1 MALINRY
8 RLVWQGFPG
17 APGYT
22 NLYCL
27 DSFILTFAPAVRTFM
42 EAVKAGFPTGLS
54 IQYPSSYDVIDDS
67 TGNIVLTNS
76 LTPPANTGG
85 TGAGNYAGSAG
96 AVVNWLTSDFVA
108 GHRKRGRSFLVPIVA
123 AQMDTAGSLN
133 NTFQQTIQTA
143 GTALITATAPNF
155 VIWRQPTPGF
165 PGSSHA
171 VTACTVPD
179 LAAVL
184 RSRRS

>member
-1 MALINRY
+1 M
-8 RLVWQGFPG
+8 P
-17 APGYT
+17 
-22 NLYCL
+22 
-27 DSFILTFAPAVRTFM
+27 TFAPAVRVFF
-42 EAVKAGFPTGLS
+42 EAVKAGLPTGLS
-54 IQYPSSYDVIDDS
+54 IQYPSSYDVIDDG

-108 GHRKRGRSFLVPIVA
+108 GHRKRGRTFLVPVVA

-133 NTFQQTIQTA
+133 NTYQQTIQTA
-143 GTALITATAPNF
+143 GTALIGTSGANF
-155 VIWRQPTPGF
+155 VVWRQPRPGQA
-165 PGSSHA
+165 GSSHL

-184 RSRRS
+184 RSRRI